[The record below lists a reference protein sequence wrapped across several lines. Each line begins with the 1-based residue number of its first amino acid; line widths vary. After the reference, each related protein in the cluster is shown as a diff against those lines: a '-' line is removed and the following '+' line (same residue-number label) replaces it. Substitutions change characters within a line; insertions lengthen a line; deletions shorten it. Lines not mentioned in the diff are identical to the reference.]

1 MAKTRVGR
9 AVLTLGGLL
18 VAGVGGLTYAR
29 YRHDLA
35 QARARV
41 LTGSQIA
48 ETRGGL
54 IEYAILGDDPPVLI
68 VHGAGGGFDQGLDFA
83 KGLTER
89 GFRAIAMSRFGYLRT
104 PLPADAS
111 AAAQAD
117 AHACLLDAL
126 HIQRA
131 AVIGVSAGAPSSLQL
146 ALRHATRCTAIV
158 LLVPAAYV
166 PRPAGQPAT
175 SSPGLVQV
183 LFATVLRSDFLF
195 WLATKVA
202 RPTLIRTILA
212 TPPEA
217 LAGVGTDEQARLLQV
232 LHHLLPISQR
242 QQGLMND
249 AAVVS
254 SLPRY
259 ELERIAVPTLIIS
272 VADDLFGT
280 FERARYTAQQ
290 IPGARFIG
298 YTSGGHLWVGHQQ
311 DVLAEITA
319 FLKERRSG
327 MVNVVSEGQAEP
339 RGRCSRGGAG

>member
-83 KGLTER
+83 
-89 GFRAIAMSRFGYLRT
+89 S
-104 PLPADAS
+104 
-111 AAAQAD
+111 
-117 AHACLLDAL
+117 
-126 HIQRA
+126 
-131 AVIGVSAGAPSSLQL
+131 VSAGAPSSLQL